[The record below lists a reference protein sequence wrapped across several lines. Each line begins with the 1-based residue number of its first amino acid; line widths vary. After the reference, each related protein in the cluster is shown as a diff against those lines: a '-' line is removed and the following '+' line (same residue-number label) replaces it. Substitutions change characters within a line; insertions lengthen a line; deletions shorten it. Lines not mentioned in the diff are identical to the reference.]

1 MSSGLVPWTRPV
13 VAHVS
18 TGFVSSSFREELDN
32 QLAQMEQRVIDNGN
46 RNTEDLKRRLQEEG
60 AKTRAHTQKEG
71 EKTRACIREE
81 ATRTR
86 AEVTDLKRTYAAL
99 RAAME
104 GRRPADVVEP

>member
-1 MSSGLVPWTRPV
+1 MDASRRRARLNR
-13 VAHVS
+13 
-18 TGFVSSSFREELDN
+18 FRFFQFQGGTERS
-32 QLAQMEQRVIDNGN
+32 ACASN
-46 RNTEDLKRRLQEEG
+46 RNTEDIKRHIQEEG
-60 AKTRAHTQKEG
+60 AKTQAHTQKEG

-81 ATRTR
+81 AARTR